1 VFEING
7 LTSFAFS
14 SEMPSTTNPLP
25 KALVKRLQIRHLL
38 AAGWTPCGPENLP
51 APLSRA
57 TPRTSSSCPKILQCK
72 VGMLPLVVIG
82 FQSRHGG
89 TKLTSS
95 LSKEAPPHARTAPG
109 RPVQHTEKL
118 LSRGARAA
126 SALAVSNALAV
137 HAKSQPKSSPLPQR
151 VVTEI
156 ALRGQP
162 RQSLRQ
168 AQFVLSRRQVP
179 DLQRQ
184 IFCGSRSNVVRGERA
199 ARESGRRSAFRPRS
213 RPLPSYAC
221 AWPTNVRKPRLQP
234 TLLWPGQR
242 QSSSG
247 QAKYGVS

>member
-1 VFEING
+1 VAQKF
-7 LTSFAFS
+7 T
-14 SEMPSTTNPLP
+14 STTFPRNSENVQLLP
-25 KALVKRLQIRHLL
+25 ERSFSVKSV
-38 AAGWTPCGPENLP
+38 C
-51 APLSRA
+51 SRWW
-57 TPRTSSSCPKILQCK
+57 
-72 VGMLPLVVIG
+72 
-82 FQSRHGG
+82 
-89 TKLTSS
+89 SS
-95 LSKEAPPHARTAPG
+95 LPVAPWRHETDPRHCQREAPPHARTAPG

-118 LSRGARAA
+118 VVSWRSRPRPL
-126 SALAVSNALAV
+126 LAVSNALAV

-184 IFCGSRSNVVRGERA
+184 IFCGSRSNVVGE
-199 ARESGRRSAFRPRS
+199 SAQPVNLVGDRLS
-213 RPLPSYAC
+213 SALQTTPSYAVLGRRM
-221 AWPTNVRKPRLQP
+221 VRKPRLQP